1 MKNKKILVTGGAGF
15 IGSHLV
21 ERLLSRNNEVVVI
34 DNFNDFYDPA
44 IKRDNIASIEKLDS
58 ADRLQ
63 VVEGDIR
70 SLTDVEEV
78 FSRGPFDAVV
88 HLAAMAGV
96 RPSLE
101 NPALYVDVNLR
112 GTQNLLDAACAQA
125 SGLPLFVFAS
135 SSSVYGAREPGSD
148 SFKESDRTD
157 RPVSPYAATKMSGE
171 MICHSQHVATG
182 LDIVCLR
189 FFTVFGPRQRP
200 DLAIHKFCRLID
212 EDKPI
217 DMYGDGKSQRDY
229 TYIGDIVDGITGV
242 LELEKPGFE
251 ILNLGRNEPV
261 LLCEMIECIEK
272 SLGKKA
278 TINRKPMQ
286 KGDVPNTFANID
298 KARRLIGYEPGT
310 SFDKGVAEFVE
321 WYIASKKSKKAS
333 SKIETAP
340 VK

>member
-1 MKNKKILVTGGAGF
+1 MKNKKILITGGAGF

-44 IKRDNIASIEKLDS
+44 IKRDNIASLEKLDG

-125 SGLPLFVFAS
+125 SGLPLFCIRIFQF
-135 SSSVYGAREPGSD
+135 GLRCKRAR
-148 SFKESDRTD
+148 
-157 RPVSPYAATKMSGE
+157 
-171 MICHSQHVATG
+171 
-182 LDIVCLR
+182 
-189 FFTVFGPRQRP
+189 FG
-200 DLAIHKFCRLID
+200 
-212 EDKPI
+212 
-217 DMYGDGKSQRDY
+217 
-229 TYIGDIVDGITGV
+229 
-242 LELEKPGFE
+242 
-251 ILNLGRNEPV
+251 
-261 LLCEMIECIEK
+261 
-272 SLGKKA
+272 
-278 TINRKPMQ
+278 
-286 KGDVPNTFANID
+286 
-298 KARRLIGYEPGT
+298 
-310 SFDKGVAEFVE
+310 
-321 WYIASKKSKKAS
+321 
-333 SKIETAP
+333 
-340 VK
+340 